1 MFLSHHK
8 LIGCLLYYDQSG
20 HRNPTPT
27 NPVPPPI
34 SSPLCERLLEEKKP
48 ILLVGES
55 PTRVHSL
62 AFAILRGSF
71 RDIWS
76 SSLKTTELWTL
87 KELVSK
93 IDALFGGQFL
103 GMIVK

>member
-1 MFLSHHK
+1 M
-8 LIGCLLYYDQSG
+8 
-20 HRNPTPT
+20 NPAS
-27 NPVPPPI
+27 VPPPI
-34 SSPLCERLLEEKKP
+34 SSPLCERLLEEKQP

-55 PTRVHSL
+55 PTRAHSL

-71 RDIWS
+71 RNIWS
-76 SSLKTTELWTL
+76 TSLKTTELWTL
-87 KELVSK
+87 EELVSK